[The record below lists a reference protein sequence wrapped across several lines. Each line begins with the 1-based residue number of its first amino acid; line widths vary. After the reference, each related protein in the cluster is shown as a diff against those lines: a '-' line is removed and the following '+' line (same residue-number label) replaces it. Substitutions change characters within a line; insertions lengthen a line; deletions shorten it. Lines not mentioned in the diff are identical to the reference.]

1 MAKESVMKPLPHE
14 YRIDLTAEA
23 ARPCTASGASL
34 PDLLLAP
41 PKEYDGPGDTWS
53 PEHLLLASVA
63 ACFVFTFRAVA
74 RARRIDVTDVTVT
87 ATGTVSRQN
96 GVTRFTEIVVR
107 PRVAAASGTD
117 RSRLLQAIAK
127 AEDNCLIS
135 NSLATPVRVEPE
147 LSEAATDNLTLP
159 LPIAV

>member
-1 MAKESVMKPLPHE
+1 MKPLPHE
-14 YRIDLTAEA
+14 YRIDLAAEA

-74 RARRIDVTDVTVT
+74 RAWRIDVTDVTVT
-87 ATGTVSRQN
+87 ATGIVSRQN

-107 PRVAAASGTD
+107 PRVAAALGTD
-117 RSRLLQAIAK
+117 RARVLQAVDK

-135 NSLATPVRVEPE
+135 ASLTTPVRVEPE
-147 LSEAATDNLTLP
+147 LTDAAADDVRLP
-159 LPIAV
+159 VPIAV